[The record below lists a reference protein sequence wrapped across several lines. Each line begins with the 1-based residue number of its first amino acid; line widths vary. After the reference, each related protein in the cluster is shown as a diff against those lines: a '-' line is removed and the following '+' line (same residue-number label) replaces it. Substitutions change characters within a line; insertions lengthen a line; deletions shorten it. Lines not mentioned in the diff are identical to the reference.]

1 MSQVNLKVQV
11 HCLRPSWVNFENN
24 KYRLYVDNDMITE
37 RSWIWNTK
45 TLLDENIWVE
55 LELDTEHSIK
65 IVPILDP
72 INSFVMENVV
82 GRFGRIGCHDF
93 RFRQQCPIV
102 RAQWI
107 CRSVAAIGS
116 NGFYGRRS
124 CRS

>member
-45 TLLDENIWVE
+45 TLLDENIWVK

-65 IVPILDP
+65 IVPVLDP
-72 INSFVMENVV
+72 INSFVKFTLKNLRINNNLYYTENEEQLELS
-82 GRFGRIGCHDF
+82 F
-93 RFRQQCPIV
+93 RL
-102 RAQWI
+102 
-107 CRSVAAIGS
+107 
-116 NGFYGRRS
+116 
-124 CRS
+124 